1 MDANLTFR
9 AVAHRGIPG
18 RWACLGC
25 VLQKCCRC
33 THIHKTAHILIYG
46 RYHGM
51 REDQMCKTGMGKYK
65 TISESTDF
73 FSSFFSSSA
82 FLLLLLWLFL
92 FNLWGFFNLL
102 IVYEH

>member
-1 MDANLTFR
+1 
-9 AVAHRGIPG
+9 
-18 RWACLGC
+18 
-25 VLQKCCRC
+25 
-33 THIHKTAHILIYG
+33 
-46 RYHGM
+46 
-51 REDQMCKTGMGKYK
+51 MCKTGMGKYK